1 MLIDEIISVS
11 LSKNVQLVL
20 ATHSDYVVK
29 KILSLVA
36 SKKIS
41 PSDIGMY
48 YFRGDGKSYTQIE
61 KVPVD
66 PAGAADQ
73 EIFRAATDSLVE
85 EFSI

>member
-1 MLIDEIISVS
+1 
-11 LSKNVQLVL
+11 
-20 ATHSDYVVK
+20 
-29 KILSLVA
+29 
-36 SKKIS
+36 
-41 PSDIGMY
+41 MY

-66 PAGAADQ
+66 PVGAADQ